1 VERGPCVLRRLEHK
15 EIVAKSRGVFDA
27 CPVAR
32 EIQMAMAVDQSGQQR
47 ALAEI
52 QSLRGLRAWHGCISS
67 NGDDPFAIDQHSRI
81 VERRFCGPIE

>member
-1 VERGPCVLRRLEHK
+1 
-15 EIVAKSRGVFDA
+15 
-27 CPVAR
+27 
-32 EIQMAMAVDQSGQQR
+32 MAVDQSGQQR